1 MYIYVNFINVHNE
14 ITPKYN
20 KMIKSNH
27 ITYIF
32 IYIESFSTL
41 KSLRYFVNCLLPQL
55 VLQGSF
61 SWPKRQ
67 WLAQTTQR
75 DKSWRETIFKI
86 MAGKINVSTCY
97 LSGSYW
103 KTNTA
108 AVMHLLIAVCKPD
121 TIRLITTSDYGH
133 IK

>member
-27 ITYIF
+27 ITYI
-32 IYIESFSTL
+32 YIHWIVQHFKIT
-41 KSLRYFVNCLLPQL
+41 CLLPQL

-67 WLAQTTQR
+67 WLAQTTHR